1 MKLSTK
7 FDGVFLKRAPNFPL
21 AFVRSVGWQESR
33 LNPLADKG
41 DASDNYVGLMQV
53 GPANW
58 TDYNDRHGT
67 TWGRGD
73 MFTPARN
80 VAVWND
86 SMESNARI
94 LARFGFRL
102 PLTPDRVEYARLLT
116 AAWNSGGGA
125 VNRVLHYLEA
135 HDVPLTHA
143 NVYDYAQRAA
153 PAGDW
158 RPGTTWKKRY
168 AFLFDRSAGHDKFTW
183 QRNVVSL
190 YREQSK
196 VREAPAG
203 DDTEDE
209 SPGGSG

>member
-1 MKLSTK
+1 VKLPTK
-7 FDGVFLKRAPNFPL
+7 FDGVFLKQAPEFPI
-21 AFVRSVGWQESR
+21 AFSRSIGWQESR
-33 LNPLADKG
+33 LNPLADRG
-41 DASDNYVGLMQV
+41 DPADKHVGLMQV
-53 GPANW
+53 GAENW

-67 TWGRGD
+67 SWDRSD
-73 MFTPARN
+73 MFTAARN

-86 SMESNARI
+86 SMKSNARV

-102 PLTPDRVEYARLLT
+102 PLTPDRVEFARLLVAT
-116 AAWNSGGGA
+116 WNSGSGA
-125 VNRVLHYLEA
+125 VSTVLEYLERN
-135 HDVPLTHA
+135 DLPLTHA
-143 NVYDYAQRAA
+143 NVYQYAQRAA

-168 AFLFDRSAGHDKFTW
+168 AFLFDRSAGHDKYTW

-209 SPGGSG
+209 SPAGSG